1 MTYIC
6 SGGGD
11 VKQGVGNSSP
21 YLSPDWLRDMSVS
34 RPLTPTVPGASAF
47 LCSGKATLNSCPSFW
62 ACYDIQRAATAEV
75 NNLPWLTKPKKR
87 SSEVRTINLRSI
99 I

>member
-1 MTYIC
+1 
-6 SGGGD
+6 
-11 VKQGVGNSSP
+11 
-21 YLSPDWLRDMSVS
+21 MSVS
-34 RPLTPTVPGASAF
+34 RSLTPTVPEASAF

>member
-1 MTYIC
+1 MGNRAWGTALPIC
-6 SGGGD
+6 HLIGCETC
-11 VKQGVGNSSP
+11 
-21 YLSPDWLRDMSVS
+21 LSLVRC
-34 RPLTPTVPGASAF
+34 RPLCQGLPLF

-62 ACYDIQRAATAEV
+62 ACYDILRAATAEV